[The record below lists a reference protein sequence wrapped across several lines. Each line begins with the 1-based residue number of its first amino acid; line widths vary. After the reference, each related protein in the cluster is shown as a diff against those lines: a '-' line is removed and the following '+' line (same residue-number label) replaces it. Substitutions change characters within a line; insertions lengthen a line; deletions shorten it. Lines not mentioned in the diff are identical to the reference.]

1 MMKKAKHHNPAQCG
15 AERRTLTRWLAG
27 AFAVAALAAFGPTS
41 AQTPIVIQFSH
52 VVTPDTAKGK
62 AALRFKELAESR
74 TGGKVRVEIF
84 PNSQL
89 YKDRE
94 ELDALRLGAV
104 QMIAPSLSK
113 LASLSGG
120 DFEVFDLPFL
130 FKDRAAFR
138 AVVDGPVGASLLKK
152 LEPHGV
158 KGLAFWDNGFKVF
171 SANRP
176 LQSVDDFKTQKIRI
190 QASRVLVT
198 QMKTLGA
205 QASVLPLTSVYE
217 SLRSGQLDGQENTPT
232 NIVTQRLHEVQT
244 HLTVS
249 NHGYL
254 AYAVIVNK
262 PFWDKLP
269 SDVRITLEG
278 AMRDASTYEN
288 SIAAA
293 ENSKAL
299 ERIKTSGKLTVHTA
313 TPKELEQW
321 RTTLLPVYKEAQG
334 WISLETLTALNALN
348 GPPP

>member
-1 MMKKAKHHNPAQCG
+1 MMTKTKHHDTAHYGPN
-15 AERRTLTRWLAG
+15 RRTLTQWLAI
-27 AFAVAALAAFGPTS
+27 AFAMAVLAAVNPAG

-74 TGGKVRVEIF
+74 TGGKVRVEIY

-138 AVVDGPVGASLLKK
+138 AAVDGPLGNALLQK

-158 KGLAFWDNGFKVF
+158 KGLAYWDNGFKVF

-176 LQSVDDFKTQKIRI
+176 LQSVGDFKALKVRV

-198 QMKTLGA
+198 QMKALTA
-205 QASVLPLTSVYE
+205 QASVSPLASVYE
-217 SLRSGQLDGQENTPT
+217 ALRSGQLDGQENTPS
-232 NIVTQRLHEVQT
+232 NIETQRLYEVQT

-269 SDVRITLEG
+269 ANIRTTLED

-293 ENSKAL
+293 ENTRAL

-313 TPKELEQW
+313 TPQELDQW
-321 RTTLLPVYKEAQG
+321 RMALLPVYKKAQG
-334 WISLETLTALNALN
+334 WISQETLKAFNALN